1 MGNESNVLNECVVTF
16 YFNMKDNTKI
26 TFVQLILPGLHEYI
40 QLYEYFAIE
49 EVVSVEKNSL

>member
-1 MGNESNVLNECVVTF
+1 MGNESIVLNECVLTL

-26 TFVQLILPGLHEYI
+26 AFVQLILPGLHEYI